1 MKKANYVLETH
12 FKHAPVEKETFT
24 GTRAEARA
32 RCREIDAREDGTRK
46 LEQTTS
52 IAFVRYVP

>member
-1 MKKANYVLETH
+1 MKKANYILETH
-12 FKHAPVEKETFT
+12 FKYAPARRESFI
-24 GTRAEARA
+24 GTRVDARA

-52 IAFVRYVP
+52 IAFVRYEP